1 MKKKMKYYTD
11 EQKEIF
17 KFIIIIV
24 VLVLVIGGIY
34 LITDKYIEKGSRSTV
49 PGEINYDKATIGTML
64 NRPYDEYYVII
75 YDSKSTEAAYY
86 ASLIYNYRENE
97 DALKVYFIDLNNEL
111 NKKYYNVNNDNI
123 SNKDAKSINEL
134 DLGDITLIKVSNKEI
149 NTYVDDIASIEQ
161 IFSKNV
167 E

>member
-1 MKKKMKYYTD
+1 MKKRMKYYTD
-11 EQKEIF
+11 EQKEVF

-34 LITDKYIEKGSRSTV
+34 LITDKYIEKGNRSTV

-75 YDSKSTEAAYY
+75 YDSKSTEASYY

-149 NTYVDDIASIEQ
+149 NTYIDDIASIEQ
-161 IFSKNV
+161 ILSKNV